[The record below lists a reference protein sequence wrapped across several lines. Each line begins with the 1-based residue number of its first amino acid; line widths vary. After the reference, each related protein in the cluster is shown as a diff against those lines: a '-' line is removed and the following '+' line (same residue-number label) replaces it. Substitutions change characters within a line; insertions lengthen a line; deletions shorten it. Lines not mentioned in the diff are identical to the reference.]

1 MEMPKQKKILMPRG
15 AIQKKAEWSGTR
27 GSYLTH
33 IPNLSRDTLEEIEVV
48 PIREPFTYSR
58 VVYDHDRS
66 EYVYE
71 VWEPQLNAEE
81 KEFLDMI
88 KDSLNRTLEYEWDK
102 MAEKD
107 KKEYLQEAVD
117 SFIKS
122 RGLRLA
128 PASKDKLVY
137 CIIRDFVGYGPVDV
151 LMADPRIEDVSCD
164 GTGIP
169 LFIFHQKFESIKTN
183 VVFDDDDGLNSF
195 AVMLGQR
202 CAKQISVA
210 NPILDGTSVEG
221 HRVQAT
227 YSHEVTTRGS
237 SFTIRRYKEK
247 PFTPVELVKF
257 GTASAEMV
265 AYLWVAVENG
275 KSMMVCGGTA
285 SGKTATLNSAAL
297 FIRPGAKIVSIEDTR
312 EINLHHENWIPG
324 TTRSGVGGRGPD
336 GKAGGEI
343 DMYALVRAALR
354 QRPNYIV
361 VGEVRGKETYTMFQA
376 MATGHPTMSTMHA
389 DSVKSMVNRLENPPI
404 NTPRILLTALNFVII
419 QSHARI
425 GDSIVRRMKQI
436 VELVGFEPETNELI
450 TNTVYE
456 WDAAT
461 DTFVYKGHSFL
472 FDEIME
478 MKNMTHEEMEAEFQ
492 RRVDII
498 NYMLQKNL
506 IDFREIAKIVVQYWT
521 GSDPELEDN
530 LLKAHIR
537 LRPEEYLAVAWMN
550 TTFAAVGAV
559 VAAFVAA
566 LFLLIL
572 SIPIVTLLTIF
583 ALVAAIPIFFSYMYA
598 FGLPVGYHGKPAG
611 MAKKR
616 GHKIDKRI
624 SGAMSFISAMASAD
638 VPVDVIFKELS
649 KQTIY
654 GEVAKEAEWITR
666 DTELLGLDILTA
678 IRKAAQRSPS
688 SKFSDFLQGVVTT
701 STSGGQLKPYFL
713 VKAEQFEKEDRL
725 EMRKKMETLGMLAE
739 SFVTVVV
746 AFPLFLV
753 VIMAIMALI
762 SKTGSGFV
770 VLLLYVVV
778 ALMIPMSQFGFI
790 FVIWNMEQEG

>member
-1 MEMPKQKKILMPRG
+1 MPKQKKVLMPRG

-88 KDSLNRTLEYEWDK
+88 KDSLN
-102 MAEKD
+102 
-107 KKEYLQEAVD
+107 
-117 SFIKS
+117 
-122 RGLRLA
+122 
-128 PASKDKLVY
+128 
-137 CIIRDFVGYGPVDV
+137 
-151 LMADPRIEDVSCD
+151 
-164 GTGIP
+164 
-169 LFIFHQKFESIKTN
+169 
-183 VVFDDDDGLNSF
+183 SF

-202 CAKQISVA
+202 CGKQISVA

-227 YSHEVTTRGS
+227 YSKEVTTRGS

-265 AYLWVAVENG
+265 AYLWVAVESG
-275 KSMMVCGGTA
+275 KSMMVCGGAA

-312 EINLHHENWIPG
+312 EINLPHENWIPG
-324 TTRSGVGGRGPD
+324 TTRSGVGERGAD

-343 DMYALVRAALR
+343 DMYDLVRAALR

-376 MATGHPTMSTMHA
+376 MATGHPTMTTMHA

-492 RRVDII
+492 RRVDIV
-498 NYMLQKNL
+498 NYMLQKNM
-506 IDFREIAKIVVQYWT
+506 IDFREIAKIVVQYYQYPEDTAKRVREEMGWQDHAVMKAVET
-521 GSDPELEDN
+521 GGETVGELGVRETRDARHAHEDEAVPPRRGVRQGRPHGEAPEGSQAGQCQPAPEGSGRVAHVREVRPGTDRERPGARGQPPEGPHPAPARRVPGGRLDEHDVRGGGRGRRRVRRGAVPAHPEHPDRHAPLHLRDRRGAPN
-530 LLKAHIR
+530 LLLVHVRVRAPSR
-537 LRPEEYLAVAWMN
+537 LSRQARGHGEEARPQDRQADLRRDVVHLRDELRRRPRGRDLQRALETDHLRRGRQGGGVDYPRHG
-550 TTFAAVGAV
+550 AARPRHPDRAPEGGAALPVLEVLGLPARRRHDIHERRPAQTILPLEGGAV
-559 VAAFVAA
+559 RERR
-566 LFLLIL
+566 
-572 SIPIVTLLTIF
+572 P
-583 ALVAAIPIFFSYMYA
+583 P
-598 FGLPVGYHGKPAG
+598 G
-611 MAKKR
+611 
-616 GHKIDKRI
+616 D
-624 SGAMSFISAMASAD
+624 
-638 VPVDVIFKELS
+638 
-649 KQTIY
+649 
-654 GEVAKEAEWITR
+654 AEEDGDAR
-666 DTELLGLDILTA
+666 DA
-678 IRKAAQRSPS
+678 R
-688 SKFSDFLQGVVTT
+688 GVVRDCRR
-701 STSGGQLKPYFL
+701 GVP
-713 VKAEQFEKEDRL
+713 
-725 EMRKKMETLGMLAE
+725 
-739 SFVTVVV
+739 
-746 AFPLFLV
+746 AFPRCDHGDHGADQQDRVRIRRPPFVRGRRPHDPDEPVRVHLRHLEHG
-753 VIMAIMALI
+753 
-762 SKTGSGFV
+762 TGG
-770 VLLLYVVV
+770 LR
-778 ALMIPMSQFGFI
+778 
-790 FVIWNMEQEG
+790 